1 MSHHEWG
8 WMVVVYLFL
17 GGLGAGS
24 MVLSG
29 VAHLVRRQRYEGVAR
44 AGALLAPILVG
55 AGSGLLVF
63 DLGQPLRFW
72 RLFVTLNPVSPMS
85 IGSWLLMLFSLV
97 SAVYALLY
105 VPTAWLEAL
114 AARTKRGAA
123 ALRRLAEWNRTPENG
138 EGRLVF
144 PDSPPRVAGLR
155 SLLAIVGVPLG
166 LGVGIY
172 TGVLLGA
179 IPARPFWNTPMVAQ
193 LFLFSALSTASAL
206 LLLVAPRMRRAKG
219 DDGELER
226 LALVRADLLFIFLE
240 LFIVIPFIVHGKLS
254 VLSAKEALGMVMGGP
269 YTTVFWGGV
278 VALGILLPLVLEVM
292 DVSGALRR
300 LPRAITRLVHVA
312 APLLILVGGYLL
324 RWVFV
329 HAGQETNFL

>member
-29 VAHLVRRQRYEGVAR
+29 VAHLTRRQRYEGIAR
-44 AGALLAPILVG
+44 AGALLAPVLVG
-55 AGSGLLVF
+55 AGSGLLIF

-72 RLFVTLNPVSPMS
+72 RLFATLNPVSPMS

-97 SAVYALLY
+97 AGVYALLY
-105 VPTAWLEAL
+105 LPPAWLEAV

-123 ALRRLAEWNRTPENG
+123 SLRKLAAWNRTPEDG
-138 EGRLVF
+138 DGRLTF
-144 PDSPPRVAGLR
+144 PDSPARVAGLR
-155 SLLAIVGVPLG
+155 SLLALVGAPLG

-206 LLLVAPRMRRAKG
+206 LLLVAPRMRRAAG
-219 DDGELER
+219 RERELER
-226 LALVRADLLFIFLE
+226 LALVRADLVFIFLE

-269 YTTVFWGGV
+269 YTEVFWGGV
-278 VALGILLPLVLEVM
+278 VALGILLPLFLELL
-292 DVSGALRR
+292 DVTGMLRR
-300 LPRAITRLVHVA
+300 LPGAISRLVHVA

-329 HAGQETNFL
+329 HAGQETSFL